1 MAKKI
6 LAITICLALFLG
18 ISGCGSNDG
27 SNKVYKIGVLQLV
40 QHDALDKANE
50 GFMKALEDNGFKDG
64 ENIEVDYQN
73 AAGDQSNCQTISD
86 SFINDGKD
94 LILAIGTPAA
104 QAVAN
109 KTKDI
114 PILVTAV
121 TDPADAGLVKSN
133 EKPETNVSG
142 TSDLTPVE
150 EQIDLLNQIV
160 PDAKTVGVMYCSNES
175 NSILQAGIA
184 KKAIE
189 AKGMTYVEGTVSN
202 SNEIQQVAS
211 SLVDK
216 ADVIYV
222 PTDNMV
228 SAGIATVAM
237 VANEKNVPIICG
249 ESGMLEGGALATYGI
264 DYYNLGYKTGL
275 QAVKILKGEAK
286 VEDMPI
292 EYLAQEDLE
301 MAVNEEAAK
310 TLGITIPD
318 SIMSQIKK

>member
-86 SFINDGKD
+86 GFVNDNKD

-150 EQIDLLNQIV
+150 EQIDLLKQIV

>member
-18 ISGCGSNDG
+18 ISGCGSNSASD
-27 SNKVYKIGVLQLV
+27 KVYKIGVLQLV

-50 GFMKALEDNGFKDG
+50 GFMKALSDNGFKDG

-86 SFINDGKD
+86 TFINDNKD

-150 EQIDLLNQIV
+150 EQIDLLKQIV

-175 NSILQAGIA
+175 NSILQADIA

-189 AKGMTYVEGTVSN
+189 AKGMTYVEGTVSS
-202 SNEIQQVAS
+202 SNEIQQVAT

-216 ADVIYV
+216 ADVLYV

-237 VANEKNVPIICG
+237 VANNKKVPIICG
-249 ESGMLEGGALATYGI
+249 ESGMLDGGALATYGI

-286 VEDMPI
+286 IEDMPI
-292 EYLAQEDLE
+292 EYLDEKDLE

-318 SIMSQIKK
+318 SVMSQIKK

>member
-1 MAKKI
+1 MKKKI

-150 EQIDLLNQIV
+150 EQIDLLKQIV

-237 VANEKNVPIICG
+237 VANEKDVPIICG

-292 EYLAQEDLE
+292 EYLAEEDLE
-301 MAVNEEAAK
+301 IAVNEEAAK

>member
-150 EQIDLLNQIV
+150 EQIDLLKQIV

-184 KKAIE
+184 KKTIE

>member
-1 MAKKI
+1 MAKKL

-150 EQIDLLNQIV
+150 EQIDLLKQIV

-292 EYLAQEDLE
+292 EYLAEEDLE

>member
-1 MAKKI
+1 MKKKI

-150 EQIDLLNQIV
+150 EQIDLLKQIV

-237 VANEKNVPIICG
+237 VANEKDVPIICG

-292 EYLAQEDLE
+292 EYLAEEDLE
-301 MAVNEEAAK
+301 IAVN
-310 TLGITIPD
+310 
-318 SIMSQIKK
+318 

>member
-50 GFMKALEDNGFKDG
+50 GFMKALSDNGFKDG

-150 EQIDLLNQIV
+150 EQIDLLKQIV

-175 NSILQAGIA
+175 NSMLQAGIA

-189 AKGMTYVEGTVSN
+189 ANGMTYVEGTVSS

-216 ADVIYV
+216 ADVLYV

-237 VANEKNVPIICG
+237 VANEKDVPIICG
-249 ESGMLEGGALATYGI
+249 ESGMLAGGALATYGI

-286 VEDMPI
+286 VEDIPI
-292 EYLAQEDLE
+292 EYLAREDLE

>member
-150 EQIDLLNQIV
+150 EQIDLLKQIV

>member
-6 LAITICLALFLG
+6 LTVMLCFGFILG
-18 ISGCGSNDG
+18 LTACGSNSG
-27 SNKVYKIGVLQLV
+27 SDKVYKIGILQLV
-40 QHDALDKANE
+40 QHDALDKANQ
-50 GFMKALEDNGFKDG
+50 GFVKALEDKGYKDG
-64 ENIEVDYQN
+64 ENIKIDYQN

-86 SFINDGKD
+86 SFINDDKD

-150 EQIDLLNQIV
+150 EQIVLLKEIV
-160 PDAKTVGVMYCSNES
+160 PDAKKVAVLYSTNES
-175 NSILQAGIA
+175 NSILQAKIA
-184 KKAIE
+184 RKSIKE
-189 AKGMTYVEGTVSN
+189 HGMTPVDATVSN
-202 SNEIQQVAS
+202 SNELQQVTS
-211 SLVDK
+211 SVVDQVD
-216 ADVIYV
+216 AIYV

-228 SAGIATVAM
+228 SAGIATVSM
-237 VANEKNVPIICG
+237 VANEKKIPIICG
-249 ESGMLEGGALATYGI
+249 ESGMLPGGALATYGI

-275 QAVKILKGEAK
+275 QAVNILEGKSK
-286 VEDMPI
+286 VEEMPI
-292 EYLAQEDLE
+292 EYLEEKDLE
-301 MAVNEEAAK
+301 MAVNEDAAK
-310 TLGITIPD
+310 TLGITIPE
-318 SIMSQIKK
+318 SVMSKVQK

>member
-1 MAKKI
+1 MAKKL

-121 TDPADAGLVKSN
+121 TDPADAGLVKTN

-150 EQIDLLNQIV
+150 EQIDLLKQIV

-216 ADVIYV
+216 ADVLYV

-292 EYLAQEDLE
+292 EYLAEEDLE

>member
-150 EQIDLLNQIV
+150 EQIDLLKQIV

-216 ADVIYV
+216 ADVLYV

-292 EYLAQEDLE
+292 EYLAEEDLE

>member
-1 MAKKI
+1 MAKKL

-150 EQIDLLNQIV
+150 EQIDLLKQIV

-216 ADVIYV
+216 ADVLYV

-292 EYLAQEDLE
+292 EYLAEEDLE

>member
-1 MAKKI
+1 MAKKL

-150 EQIDLLNQIV
+150 EQIDLLKQIV

>member
-1 MAKKI
+1 MEKKI

-150 EQIDLLNQIV
+150 EQIDLLKQIV

-237 VANEKNVPIICG
+237 VANEKDVPIICG

-292 EYLAQEDLE
+292 EYLAEEDLE
-301 MAVNEEAAK
+301 IAVNEEAAK